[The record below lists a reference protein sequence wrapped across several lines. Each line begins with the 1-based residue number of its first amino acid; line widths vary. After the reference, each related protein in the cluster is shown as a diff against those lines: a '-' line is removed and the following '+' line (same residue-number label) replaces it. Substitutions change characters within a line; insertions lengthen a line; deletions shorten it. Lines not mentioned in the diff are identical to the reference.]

1 MAVFD
6 QEDFKESFDVVI
18 TIEMFEHMKNYQK
31 LLEKVASWM
40 KKPGELLFY
49 ATGNS
54 FLFNGIIF
62 TNFLKAENSL
72 SIS

>member
-6 QEDFKESFDVVI
+6 HEDFKESFDVVI

-40 KKPGELLFY
+40 KKPGE
-49 ATGNS
+49 
-54 FLFNGIIF
+54 
-62 TNFLKAENSL
+62 
-72 SIS
+72 